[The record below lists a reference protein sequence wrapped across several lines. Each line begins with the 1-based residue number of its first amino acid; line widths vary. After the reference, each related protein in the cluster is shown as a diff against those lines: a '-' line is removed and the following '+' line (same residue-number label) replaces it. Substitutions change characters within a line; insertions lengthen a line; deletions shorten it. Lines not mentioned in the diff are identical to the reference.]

1 MANPN
6 KETLLAFQE
15 VEKMRQ
21 HPERVKSYQS
31 FGELLQE
38 VQKQNEMKKHL

>member
-21 HPERVKSYQS
+21 HPERVKSYHT
-31 FGELLQE
+31 FAELLHE
-38 VQKQNEMKKHL
+38 VQRQNERKKHP

>member
-21 HPERVKSYQS
+21 HPERVKD
-31 FGELLQE
+31 
-38 VQKQNEMKKHL
+38 KINK

>member
-15 VEKMRQ
+15 VEKMQ

-38 VQKQNEMKKHL
+38 VQKQNERKKHL